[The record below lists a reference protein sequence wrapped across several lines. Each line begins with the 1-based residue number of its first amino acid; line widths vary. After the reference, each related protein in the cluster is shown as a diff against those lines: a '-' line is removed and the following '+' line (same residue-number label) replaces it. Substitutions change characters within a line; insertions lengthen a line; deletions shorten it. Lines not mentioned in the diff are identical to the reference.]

1 MGLAVCRRRSA
12 VVRKER
18 CTMVYTTLVSAAELN
33 QHLDHPDWTVVDC
46 RFSLADPARGRLAYE
61 QAHIPGAV
69 YAHLD
74 EDLAGPVIPSQ
85 TGRHPLPAV
94 EVFGQTLSRWGID
107 ASVQV
112 VAYDDSSGSIAARLW
127 WMLRWLGHEAVAVL
141 DGGWPHWQSEG
152 YPVRSG
158 VEFRA
163 GRVFTP
169 RPRPQLLADTT
180 EVLAVRDD
188 PAYRLLD
195 ARSADRFRGENETID
210 PVAGRIPGAVSA
222 PFADNLAADGRF
234 RSAEELQTRFKSLLG
249 DVPPEQTLVYCGSGV
264 TAAHNL
270 LALAHAGHGDARL
283 YAGSWSE
290 WITNSDNPIETG

>member
-1 MGLAVCRRRSA
+1 
-12 VVRKER
+12 
-18 CTMVYTTLVSAAELN
+18 MVYTTLISAAELN
-33 QHLDHPDWTVVDC
+33 QHLGQPDWALVDC

-61 QAHIPGAV
+61 QAHIPGAI

-74 EDLAGPVIPSQ
+74 EDLSGPIIPDQ

-94 EVFGQTLSRWGID
+94 DFVAQTLSRWGID

-127 WMLRWLGHEAVAVL
+127 WLLRWLGHEAVAVL
-141 DGGWPHWQSEG
+141 DGGWPGWQSEG
-152 YPVRSG
+152 YPERSE
-158 VEFRA
+158 VESRA

-169 RPRPQLLADTT
+169 QPQPHLLASAT
-180 EVLAVRDD
+180 EVLTVRND

-195 ARSADRFRGENETID
+195 ARSADRFRGENETLD
-210 PVAGRIPGAVSA
+210 PIAGHIPGAVSA
-222 PFADNLAADGRF
+222 PFADNLVPDGRF
-234 RSAEELQTRFKSLLG
+234 RSPEELQARFQSLLG
-249 DVPPEQTLVYCGSGV
+249 DVPPEQTIVYCGSGV

-270 LALAHAGHGDARL
+270 LALAHAGRGDARL

-290 WITNSDNPIETG
+290 WITKRDYPIEVG